1 MPFFTLLISRFRI
14 LYLYSLTWFQVTIC
28 EDSMSMADSL
38 YCLRLQ
44 SNGGGR
50 TSKQNS
56 LSIQS
61 GMHHIGG
68 CQQRASP
75 IPLTS
80 RPPSVSG
87 NTTIPAANNVWKL
100 KRQESSFTQEEIYR
114 YVQWSKC
121 KLKGGIVLQNGAVLL
136 TKKQGW
142 SLYEIRYLL
151 ISTVIG
157 EFSILKHLYKVTIEN
172 F

>member
-1 MPFFTLLISRFRI
+1 
-14 LYLYSLTWFQVTIC
+14 
-28 EDSMSMADSL
+28 MSMADSL

-61 GMHHIGG
+61 GMHHIGN

-80 RPPSVSG
+80 RPPSVSA

-114 YVQWSKC
+114 YVQWLKC
-121 KLKGGIVLQNGAVLL
+121 KHSFCKSGFLQNEAIIF
-136 TKKQGW
+136 TTIEIW
-142 SLYEIRYLL
+142 SLKINQMNSWLWPKPKIIHDLSFIYAIIEETFFTWRTSKEKKNRIY
-151 ISTVIG
+151 G
-157 EFSILKHLYKVTIEN
+157 ILSPE
-172 F
+172 